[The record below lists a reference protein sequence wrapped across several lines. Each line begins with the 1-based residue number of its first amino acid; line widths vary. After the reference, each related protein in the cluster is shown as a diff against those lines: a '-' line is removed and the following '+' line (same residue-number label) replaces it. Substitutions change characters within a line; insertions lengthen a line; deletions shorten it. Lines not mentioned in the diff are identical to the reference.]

1 MIIMDTENESLPTG
15 ERASA
20 DQQAESTMPV
30 QPQTDNAAQAGQ
42 SETAIPRN
50 QRIMRFLEGFRPTPG
65 SNVTRIY
72 GLSDCVIA
80 VAFTLFIVN
89 IHLPPE
95 GLNESQL
102 QSFILH
108 NILSGEIPFYLAAYL
123 VVASSWISH
132 YRIITYLKR
141 SSSLFVILNVLFLAS
156 IVFLPVPVAFFYRY
170 GNQTGSL
177 LVFAC
182 TQLVTS
188 VTLLLMWGVARVDHL
203 LDPEIPPEYRS
214 YTTARLVVIPIGTL
228 FAIGVAFYNVWV
240 AEAILL
246 FFYVLGWFL
255 RGLFYRRHQRVDS
268 LEGTVRMCS
277 ITDNMT
283 AVAIT
288 FLITTITGILLSN
301 TQQTFSTTLNEVL
314 AELPIYG
321 FSLLIVGFYWLSH
334 HRIYMVIR
342 RHDMT
347 LIWLNFAFLLCI
359 EFQPIFNNLHA
370 SYPTSQ
376 TATLLYACEQVATG
390 LMLLVIWWYAAKGHR
405 LIDQTMDR
413 FEIRFFAL
421 RALLVPM
428 VFLLS
433 IAIILFRNDLAFYF
447 WLLVIVLQIAD
458 LVYRRIR
465 PRSHEEDQLPV
476 EAEV

>member
-1 MIIMDTENESLPTG
+1 MDTENEPLPTG
-15 ERASA
+15 EQASIE
-20 DQQAESTMPV
+20 QQGDAIAPV
-30 QPQTDNAAQAGQ
+30 HPQTDNAPIVGKPV
-42 SETAIPRN
+42 TPVPRI
-50 QRIMRFLEGFRPTPG
+50 QRITRSLEGIRPTPG

-89 IHLPPE
+89 IRLPPE

-102 QSFILH
+102 QSFIIH
-108 NILSGEIPFYLAAYL
+108 NMLTGEIPFYLATYL

-141 SSSLFVILNVLFLAS
+141 TNSLFIILNVLFLAS

-188 VTLLLMWGVARVDHL
+188 VTLLLMWVEALVDHL
-203 LDPEIPPEYRS
+203 LDPAIPPEYRG

-255 RGLFYRRHQRVDS
+255 RGFLYRRHQRADY
-268 LEGTVRMCS
+268 LEGTIRMCS

-301 TQQTFSTTLNEVL
+301 TQQSFSTALGEVL
-314 AELPIYG
+314 AELPVYG

-334 HRIYMVIR
+334 HRIFMVIR

-370 SYPTSQ
+370 SYPSSHT
-376 TATLLYACEQVATG
+376 TTILYASEQAATG

-405 LIDQTMDR
+405 LIDKTMDR
-413 FEIRFFAL
+413 YEITFFAL
-421 RALLVPM
+421 RALLIPL
-428 VFLLS
+428 VFILS

-447 WLLVIVLQIAD
+447 WLLVIVLEVAD
-458 LVYRRIR
+458 MVYRRIR
-465 PRSHEEDQLPV
+465 RRSHEEDRLPA
-476 EAEV
+476 EADV

>member
-1 MIIMDTENESLPTG
+1 MDTEDESLPTG
-15 ERASA
+15 ERASVE
-20 DQQAESTMPV
+20 QQTG
-30 QPQTDNAAQAGQ
+30 NAAEAGQ
-42 SETAIPRN
+42 PVTSVPRI
-50 QRIMRFLEGFRPTPG
+50 QRITRFLEGFQPTTG

-80 VAFTLFIVN
+80 VAFTLFVVN
-89 IHLPPE
+89 IRLPPE

-102 QSFILH
+102 QSFIIH
-108 NILSGEIPFYLAAYL
+108 NMLSGEIPFYLATYL

-132 YRIITYLKR
+132 YRIITYLKH
-141 SSSLFVILNVLFLAS
+141 SSSLFLILNVLFLAS

-177 LVFAC
+177 LVFTC
-182 TQLVTS
+182 TQLITS
-188 VTLLLMWGVARVDHL
+188 VTLLLMWVVARVDHL
-203 LDPEIPPEYRS
+203 LDPATPPEYRR

-228 FAIGVAFYNVWV
+228 IAIGVAFFNVWV
-240 AEAILL
+240 AEGILL

-255 RGLFYRRHQRVDS
+255 RGIFYRRHQRTDY

-288 FLITTITGILLSN
+288 FLITTITGVLLSN
-301 TQQTFSTTLNEVL
+301 TQQSFSTALSEVL
-314 AELPIYG
+314 AELPVYG

-334 HRIYMVIR
+334 HRIFMVIR
-342 RHDMT
+342 RHNMT

-376 TATLLYACEQVATG
+376 TATLLYALEQAATG
-390 LMLLVIWWYAAKGHR
+390 LMLLLIWWYAAKRHR
-405 LIDQTMDR
+405 LIDKTMDR
-413 FEIRFFAL
+413 FEIMFFAF
-421 RALLVPM
+421 RALLIPM
-428 VFLLS
+428 VFILS

-447 WLLVIVLQIAD
+447 WLLVIVLEAVD
-458 LVYRRIR
+458 LLYRRVQR
-465 PRSHEEDQLPV
+465 KSQEQNRLPV
-476 EAEV
+476 EADM

>member
-1 MIIMDTENESLPTG
+1 MDTENESLPTS
-15 ERASA
+15 ERASIE
-20 DQQAESTMPV
+20 QPV
-30 QPQTDNAAQAGQ
+30 TPAPH
-42 SETAIPRN
+42 I
-50 QRIMRFLEGFRPTPG
+50 QRITRFLEGFRPTPG
-65 SNVTRIY
+65 SNVMRIY

-89 IHLPPE
+89 IRLPPE

-102 QSFILH
+102 QSFIIH
-108 NILSGEIPFYLAAYL
+108 NMLSGEIPFYIATYL

-141 SSSLFVILNVLFLAS
+141 SSSLFIILNVLFLAS
-156 IVFLPVPVAFFYRY
+156 IVFLPVPVVFFYRY

-203 LDPEIPPEYRS
+203 LDPEIPPAYRR
-214 YTTARLVVIPIGTL
+214 YTTARLFVIPIGTF
-228 FAIGVAFYNVWV
+228 FAICFAFYNVWL
-240 AEAILL
+240 AEGILL

-255 RGLFYRRHQRVDS
+255 RGLFYRHHQRADS
-268 LEGTVRMCS
+268 LEGTIRMCS

-288 FLITTITGILLSN
+288 FLITTITAVLLSN
-301 TQQTFSTTLNEVL
+301 TQQSFSTALNEVL
-314 AELPIYG
+314 AELPVYG

-334 HRIYMVIR
+334 HRIFMVIR
-342 RHDMT
+342 CHNMT

-359 EFQPIFNNLHA
+359 ELQPIFNNLHA

-376 TATLLYACEQVATG
+376 TATLLYALEQGATG

-405 LIDQTMDR
+405 LIDKSMDR
-413 FEIRFFAL
+413 FEIMFFAF
-421 RALLVPM
+421 RALLIPM
-428 VFLLS
+428 VFILS

-447 WLLVIVLQIAD
+447 WLLVIGVEVID
-458 LVYRRIR
+458 LVYRRVQR
-465 PRSHEEDQLPV
+465 RSHEENQLPT
-476 EAEV
+476 EADV

>member
-1 MIIMDTENESLPTG
+1 MDKESESLPIHEHTTS
-15 ERASA
+15 E
-20 DQQAESTMPV
+20 QQADSTSQI
-30 QPQTDNAAQAGQ
+30 QPRTDNVSLEGQ
-42 SETAIPRN
+42 PIAHPPRI
-50 QRIMRFLEGFRPTPG
+50 QRIARFLEGFQPTPG

-80 VAFTLFIVN
+80 VAFTLVIVN
-89 IHLPPE
+89 IRLPPE

-102 QSFILH
+102 QSFITR
-108 NILSGEIPFYLAAYL
+108 NILSAQIPFYLATYL

-132 YRIITYLKR
+132 YRIVTYLKR
-141 SSSLFVILNVLFLAS
+141 TSTLFIILNVLFLAS

-170 GNQTGSL
+170 GNQAGSL

-188 VTLLLMWGVARVDHL
+188 VTLLLMWVVARADHL
-203 LDPEIPPEYRS
+203 FDPEIPAEYRR
-214 YTTARLVVIPIGTL
+214 YTTARLFIIPIGTL
-228 FAIGVAFYNVWV
+228 FAIGVAFYNVWL

-246 FFYVLGWFL
+246 FFYILGWFL
-255 RGLFYRRHQRVDS
+255 RGIFYRHHQRKDY

-288 FLITTITGILLSN
+288 FLITTITGALLSN
-301 TQQTFSTTLNEVL
+301 TQQSFSTALNEVL
-314 AELPIYG
+314 AELPVYG
-321 FSLLIVGFYWLSH
+321 FSLLIVGFFWLSH
-334 HRIYMVIR
+334 HRIFMVIR
-342 RHDMT
+342 KHNMT

-370 SYPTSQ
+370 TYPSSQ
-376 TATLLYACEQVATG
+376 TTTMLYASEQAATG

-405 LIDQTMDR
+405 LIDKSMDR
-413 FEIRFFAL
+413 FEILFFAF
-421 RALLVPM
+421 RALLVPII
-428 VFLLS
+428 FILS
-433 IAIILFRNDLAFYF
+433 IAIILFRNNIVIYF
-447 WLLVIVLQIAD
+447 WLLVIVLEVAD

-465 PRSHEEDQLPV
+465 RRTHEPDKLPV
-476 EAEV
+476 SADV